1 MRADGEESALCSKPR
16 LLGKPAAPAAAAYF
30 LRNVAGYVVD
40 YHCLNNFPA
49 RGRIDLSP
57 SAVKKCSVPA

>member
-1 MRADGEESALCSKPR
+1 MRANCEKTALCSKQR
-16 LLGKPAAPAAAAYF
+16 LAGKPAAAAAYF
-30 LRNVAGYVVD
+30 LRNVAGYVMD

-49 RGRIDLSP
+49 CGRDGLSQ